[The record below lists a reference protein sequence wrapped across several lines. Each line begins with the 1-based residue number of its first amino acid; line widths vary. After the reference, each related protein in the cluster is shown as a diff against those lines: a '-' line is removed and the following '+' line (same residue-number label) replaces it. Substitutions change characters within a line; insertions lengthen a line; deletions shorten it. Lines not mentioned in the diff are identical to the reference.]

1 MGTKIN
7 GEMADI
13 AGHQKDMELSTLKK
27 DKKYKNKLIKCTT
40 LILMLA
46 IFIFCSSAK
55 TFAQEITPTVRVAI
69 SDNGFKSL
77 IYNQIAIT
85 STTEYCV
92 YDKATKKQIVK
103 LLPTD
108 ILKIKSNIYTLDLT
122 VNNKLITK
130 NPGAIIIDSPKGLL
144 GVENLKRNGKTALYR
159 GNFEIIPKNATS
171 FYLVNVLDLQN
182 YLKGVVPNEMP
193 VRFGVEALKAQTIA
207 ARNYVLM
214 PRTRYYK
221 EFDVDDSVSSQVYF
235 GASTESEISNRAVN
249 ETEGLVALYN
259 WDLILAQYSS
269 TAGGYTENYENAF
282 SDPKTKEFPAK
293 PKAYLQGRPDII
305 NITPLNREEEAR
317 IFYMTCPDSYDIKSP
332 YYRWKKEWDANEL
345 QEVLKKTLIDQSNT
359 GFVKPQFKKGEGLGE
374 LKELKV
380 KRRGVS
386 GKVMEL
392 EVVTDKETYH
402 VEKEIVVRRLL
413 QKKGV
418 SLPSANVVFEN
429 IYDTDKKLN
438 KVIAYGGGFGHGVG
452 MSQFGAGFMST
463 SLHKSFDKILKRYY
477 SGISI
482 STIPVII
489 SSTAEQK
496 NFTQQFYAPYAKANL
511 IIDNKYNISG
521 FNANINGRTVSFELS
536 NKIVPFHR
544 VSKIDIS
551 SYIKQGKNNVTYYF
565 PDKNERKAIRLYVE
579 LVEKDNDGYE
589 F

>member
-7 GEMADI
+7 CGMADL
-13 AGHQKDMELSTLKK
+13 A
-27 DKKYKNKLIKCTT
+27 DKQNNMGLN
-40 LILMLA
+40 
-46 IFIFCSSAK
+46 
-55 TFAQEITPTVRVAI
+55 TFAKIKNNKIKTIKYAILFLFLTIFLFCTGTNAYAQQTQQFVRVAI

-77 IYNQIAIT
+77 IYNQIAVT

-103 LLPTD
+103 LSPTD

-130 NPGAIIIDSPKGLL
+130 NPGAVVIDSPKGLL
-144 GVENLKRNGKTALYR
+144 GIENLKRNGRTALYR
-159 GNFEIIPKNATS
+159 GNFEIIPKNASS
-171 FYLVNVLDLQN
+171 FYLVNVLDLQS

-193 VRFGVEALKAQTIA
+193 VRFGLEALKAQAVA

-214 PRTRYYK
+214 PRTRYYR

-235 GASTESEISNRAVN
+235 GASTESELSNRAVN

-282 SDPKTKEFPAK
+282 SEPKTKEFPAK
-293 PKAYLQGRPDII
+293 PKAYLQGHPDIYTV
-305 NITPLNREEEAR
+305 TPLNREEEAK
-317 IFYMTCPDSYDIKSP
+317 IFYMTSPDSYDIKSP
-332 YYRWKKEWDANEL
+332 YYRWEKDWDANEL
-345 QEVLKKTLIDQSNT
+345 HETLKKTLLEQSNT
-359 GFVKPQFKKGEGLGE
+359 GFVKPQFKQGNTLGE

-386 GKVMEL
+386 GKIMEL
-392 EVVTDKETYH
+392 EIVTDKETYH
-402 VEKEIVVRRLL
+402 VFKEIVVRRLL

-429 IYDTDKKLN
+429 IYDTNKKLS
-438 KVIAYGGGFGHGVG
+438 KIVAYGGGFGHGVG
-452 MSQFGAGFMST
+452 MSQFGAGFMAT

-477 SGISI
+477 SDISI

-489 SSTAEQK
+489 SSTGEQK
-496 NFTQQFYAPYAKANL
+496 NVSQEFFAPYKKANL
-511 IIDNKYNISG
+511 IIDNKYNISE
-521 FNANINGRTVSFELS
+521 FNATINGRNVAFELS
-536 NKIVPFHR
+536 NSIVPFHR
-544 VSKIDIS
+544 ISKIDIS
-551 SYIKQGKNNVTYYF
+551 SYIKQGKNDVIFHF
-565 PDKNERKAIRLYVE
+565 PEKNEHKAIRLYVE
-579 LVEKDNDGYE
+579 LVEKDNSGYN